1 MTLVFKQILPQQTMI
16 IYNVTINIDESVH
29 DQWLNWM
36 QTKHI
41 KEMLNTGCFKS
52 VRLVKV
58 LVDEDMGGVTY
69 SAQYFA
75 ETKEALEDY
84 KQNHAPLLRNEGMQ
98 LFADKMLV
106 FRTDLEIISEHE

>member
-1 MTLVFKQILPQQTMI
+1 MI

-29 DQWLNWM
+29 EQWLHWM

-52 VRLVKV
+52 ARLVKV

-75 ETKEALEDY
+75 ENQAALDDY
-84 KQNHAPLLRNEGMQ
+84 KNNHAPNLRSEGLQ
-98 LFADKMLV
+98 LFADKMLT

>member
-1 MTLVFKQILPQQTMI
+1 MI

-29 DQWLNWM
+29 EQWLNWM

-41 KEMLNTGCFKS
+41 QEMLNTGCFKS
-52 VRLVKV
+52 ARLVKV

-84 KQNHAPLLRNEGMQ
+84 KKNHAPLLRNEGMS
-98 LFADKMLV
+98 LFADKMLT